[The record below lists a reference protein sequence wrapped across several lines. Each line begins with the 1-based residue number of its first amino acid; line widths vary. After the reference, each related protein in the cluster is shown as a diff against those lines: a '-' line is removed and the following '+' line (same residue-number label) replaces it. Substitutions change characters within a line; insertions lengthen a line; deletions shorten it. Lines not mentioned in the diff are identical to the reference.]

1 MQLAFATRR
10 VQLAYET
17 GCRWT
22 LRLGTLRL
30 ETVAERLLPREVAP
44 MFERSNYTIDSGCYA
59 GHYTC
64 FKFVAFGRRLIIDW
78 MRGAR

>member
-1 MQLAFATRR
+1 MQLAFATSR

-44 MFERSNYTIDSGCYA
+44 MFERSTS
-59 GHYTC
+59 TC
-64 FKFVAFGRRLIIDW
+64 SFPCEGRVTSWFIVMFRRRLIVDFI
-78 MRGAR
+78 RSAR